1 MPYTD
6 REIKKFLN
14 VCSHERFAKLFI
26 EESTTTIIVFSK
38 KEVFVYNDKFNYY
51 EPVDIHGR
59 FLSLVSNTLHKVIE
73 PWDDHFSNQLMQI
86 MADRELDKQE
96 RDEAKERIK
105 KIIQQISGAIK
116 AIETVTF
123 LKNVIE
129 SIISMKVLSKE
140 EQDKLNR
147 LDNHLNFK
155 NGKLNLKTSEFCD
168 RTKDDFVTEYLDYD
182 FQIKP
187 NKTIK
192 QEVTEVLKKI
202 CNSSDD
208 DFDFIMRFLGYCI
221 TSETKEQKYL
231 NVVGETASN
240 GKSTMIKLMEEA
252 LPIYIFKAKKDL
264 FSEAFSK
271 GHKYFAQTKGK
282 RIVYIEELDK
292 KKVDADLL
300 KDVVDGNKMNNEV
313 LFSTTEKIDINFK
326 LMFLSN
332 NLMNFDADSGIK
344 RRLIHFEF
352 KNKFVD
358 KEDIEKER
366 INHRVGSVFEVD
378 RTLTKKFQYNDDY
391 KNALVHLLLK
401 KSKQYFTEGLT
412 VPQKYLEMAKDVCDE
427 NDKFK
432 NFFDDHFEL
441 TTDPNDRIA
450 KSELHDMYNH
460 HTKCNFS
467 PSTLMTE
474 IKRLQLRYDKALRCV
489 YNGQSVRGVLTGI
502 KKKSNISEE
511 PQTDFGLDDS
521 SPCLGDDELLK
532 KNIQL
537 EKELQ
542 ELRYDYEVMRL
553 ELEEL
558 KKSKQMTPIK
568 LIDQSDSEEEAPRQK
583 TKTKSNKIAKA
594 LGLDHGLDYGL
605 D

>member
-14 VCSHERFAKLFI
+14 VCSHERLAKLFI
-26 EESTTTIIVFSK
+26 EESTTTIVVFSK

-73 PWDDHFSNQLMQI
+73 PWDELFSDQLMQI
-86 MADRELDKQE
+86 MANKELDKQE

-105 KIIQQISGAIK
+105 KIIQQISTAIK

-187 NKTIK
+187 NKSIK

-240 GKSTMIKLMEEA
+240 GKSTLIKLMEEA

-366 INHRVGSVFEVD
+366 INHRVGAVYEVD
-378 RTLTKKFQYNDDY
+378 RTLTKKFQCNDEY
-391 KNALVHLLLK
+391 KNALIHLLLK
-401 KSKQYFTEGLT
+401 KSKQYFTEGLI

-441 TTDPNDRIA
+441 TTDLNDRIA
-450 KSELHDMYNH
+450 KTELHDMYNH

-474 IKRLQLRYDKALRCV
+474 IKRLQLRYDKGLRCV

-502 KKKSNISEE
+502 KKKTVDEKE
-511 PQTDFGLDDS
+511 TDYGLDNL
-521 SPCLGDDELLK
+521 PCVTLGDDDLLR
-532 KNIQL
+532 KNTQL
-537 EKELQ
+537 EKELR
-542 ELRYDYEVMRL
+542 ELKDQYEIMRL

-558 KKSKQMTPIK
+558 KKKKTTNI
-568 LIDQSDSEEEAPRQK
+568 LLDSDTEEEKPQPK
-583 TKTKSNKIAKA
+583 TKKDKKNKIVEA
-594 LGLDHGLDYGL
+594 LSRDYGL

>member
-26 EESTTTIIVFSK
+26 EESTTTIVVFSK

-73 PWDDHFSNQLMQI
+73 PWDELFSDQLMQI
-86 MADRELDKQE
+86 MANRELDKQE

-105 KIIQQISGAIK
+105 KIIQQISTAIK

-187 NKTIK
+187 NKSIK

-240 GKSTMIKLMEEA
+240 GKSTLIKLMEEA

-366 INHRVGSVFEVD
+366 INHRVGAVYEVD
-378 RTLTKKFQYNDDY
+378 RTLTKKFQCNDEY
-391 KNALVHLLLK
+391 KNALIHLLLK

-441 TTDPNDRIA
+441 TTNQNDRIA
-450 KSELHDMYNH
+450 KTELHDMYNH

-474 IKRLQLRYDKALRCV
+474 IKRLQLRYDKGLRCV

-502 KKKSNISEE
+502 KKKTVDEKE
-511 PQTDFGLDDS
+511 TDYGLDNL
-521 SPCLGDDELLK
+521 PCVTLGDDDLLR
-532 KNIQL
+532 KNTQL
-537 EKELQ
+537 EKELR
-542 ELRYDYEVMRL
+542 ELKDQYEIMRL

-558 KKSKQMTPIK
+558 KKKKTTNI
-568 LIDQSDSEEEAPRQK
+568 LLDSDTEEEKP
-583 TKTKSNKIAKA
+583 TKIITKKDKKNKIVEA
-594 LGLDHGLDYGL
+594 LSRDYGL

>member
-26 EESTTTIIVFSK
+26 EESTTTIVVFSK

-73 PWDDHFSNQLMQI
+73 PWDELFSDQLMQI
-86 MADRELDKQE
+86 MANRELDKQE

-105 KIIQQISGAIK
+105 KIIQQISTAIK

-187 NKTIK
+187 NKSIK

-240 GKSTMIKLMEEA
+240 GKSTLIKLMEEA

-366 INHRVGSVFEVD
+366 INHRVGAVYEVD
-378 RTLTKKFQYNDDY
+378 RTLTKKFQCNDEY
-391 KNALVHLLLK
+391 KNALIHLLLK

-441 TTDPNDRIA
+441 TTNQNDRIA
-450 KSELHDMYNH
+450 KTELHDMYNH

-474 IKRLQLRYDKALRCV
+474 IKRLQLRYDKGLRCV

-502 KKKSNISEE
+502 KKKTVDEKE
-511 PQTDFGLDDS
+511 TDYGLDNL
-521 SPCLGDDELLK
+521 PCVTLGDDDLLR
-532 KNIQL
+532 KNTQL
-537 EKELQ
+537 EKELR
-542 ELRYDYEVMRL
+542 ELKDQYEIMRL

-558 KKSKQMTPIK
+558 KKKKTTNI
-568 LIDQSDSEEEAPRQK
+568 LLDSDTEEEKPK
-583 TKTKSNKIAKA
+583 TKTKSMKTNKIVQAIY
-594 LGLDHGLDYGL
+594 LDNGLDFGLD
-605 D
+605 

>member
-26 EESTTTIIVFSK
+26 EESTTTIVVFSK

-73 PWDDHFSNQLMQI
+73 PWDELFSNQLMQI
-86 MADRELDKQE
+86 MANRELDKQE

-105 KIIQQISGAIK
+105 KIIQQISTAIK

-187 NKTIK
+187 NKSIK

-240 GKSTMIKLMEEA
+240 GKSTLIKLMEEA

-366 INHRVGSVFEVD
+366 INHRVGAVYEVD
-378 RTLTKKFQYNDDY
+378 RTLTKKFQCNDEY
-391 KNALVHLLLK
+391 KNALIHLLLK

-441 TTDPNDRIA
+441 TTDQNDRIA
-450 KSELHDMYNH
+450 KTELHDMYNH

-474 IKRLQLRYDKALRCV
+474 IKRLQLRYDKGLRCV

-502 KKKSNISEE
+502 KKKTVDEKE
-511 PQTDFGLDDS
+511 TDYGLDNL
-521 SPCLGDDELLK
+521 PCVTLGDDDLLR
-532 KNIQL
+532 KNTQL
-537 EKELQ
+537 EKELR
-542 ELRYDYEVMRL
+542 ELKDQYEIMRL

-558 KKSKQMTPIK
+558 KKKKTTNI
-568 LIDQSDSEEEAPRQK
+568 LLDSDTEEEKP
-583 TKTKSNKIAKA
+583 TKIITKKDKKNKIVEA
-594 LGLDHGLDYGL
+594 LSRDYGL

>member
-26 EESTTTIIVFSK
+26 EESTTTIVVFSK

-73 PWDDHFSNQLMQI
+73 PWDELFSDQLMQI
-86 MADRELDKQE
+86 MANRELDKQE

-105 KIIQQISGAIK
+105 KIIQQISTAIK

-187 NKTIK
+187 NKSIK

-240 GKSTMIKLMEEA
+240 GKSTLIKLMEEA

-366 INHRVGSVFEVD
+366 INHRVGAVYEVD
-378 RTLTKKFQYNDDY
+378 RTLTKKFQCNDEY
-391 KNALVHLLLK
+391 KNALIHLLLK

-441 TTDPNDRIA
+441 TTDLNDRIA
-450 KSELHDMYNH
+450 KTELHDMYNH

-474 IKRLQLRYDKALRCV
+474 IKRLQLRYDKGLRCV

-502 KKKSNISEE
+502 KKKTVDEKE
-511 PQTDFGLDDS
+511 TDYGLDNL
-521 SPCLGDDELLK
+521 PCVTLGDDDLLR
-532 KNIQL
+532 KNTQL
-537 EKELQ
+537 EKELR
-542 ELRYDYEVMRL
+542 ELKDQYEIMRL

-558 KKSKQMTPIK
+558 KKKKTTNI
-568 LIDQSDSEEEAPRQK
+568 LLDSDTEEEKP
-583 TKTKSNKIAKA
+583 TKIITKKDKKNKIVEA
-594 LGLDHGLDYGL
+594 LSRDYGL